1 MNNTKTLAAI
11 AAILIAGTLVVA
23 GTLAATSATSAFAY
37 QKKRGQDDS
46 KNGSTVTIQ
55 ACKQRGSVSGFD
67 NRAEQECGNT
77 ICTHPSSNAVCVSEN
92 EQVTPVP
99 TPGEVGCPD
108 TTLYNVRLLQDLVDG
123 TTIPKGTVLCLD
135 KKLGEQT
142 ATISSLTPVD
152 AITTRDVVVAQ
163 PNHAPCNNSMGN
175 SGFVLAHVESFG
187 NPPPGNPI
195 VFHGT
200 VCVKDKSHT
209 T

>member
-1 MNNTKTLAAI
+1 MLNNFSVY
-11 AAILIAGTLVVA
+11 ILVSSSRNT
-23 GTLAATSATSAFAY
+23 
-37 QKKRGQDDS
+37 
-46 KNGSTVTIQ
+46 
-55 ACKQRGSVSGFD
+55 SVSGFD

-175 SGFVLAHVESFG
+175 SGF
-187 NPPPGNPI
+187 
-195 VFHGT
+195 GT
-200 VCVKDKSHT
+200 CSRRIFWEPT
-209 T
+209 TR